1 MIEVVE
7 VELVVIGI
15 LMVQNNLVQIHQQNL
30 QQDLLLE
37 QFIQLQLVVAVQ
49 ELLTIL
55 QKEQL
60 VVIQ

>member
-1 MIEVVE
+1 
-7 VELVVIGI
+7 
-15 LMVQNNLVQIHQQNL
+15 MVQNNLVQIHQQNL

-60 VVIQ
+60 VVIVW